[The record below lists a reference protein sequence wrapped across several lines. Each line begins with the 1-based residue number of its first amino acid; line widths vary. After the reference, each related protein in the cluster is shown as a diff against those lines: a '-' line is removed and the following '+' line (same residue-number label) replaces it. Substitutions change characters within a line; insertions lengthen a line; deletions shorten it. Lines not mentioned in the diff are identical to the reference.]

1 MASSSNSKKDF
12 YAGLATASAVL
23 LAFSFNVSTTEPT
36 PIASSKMLAAPPRI
50 SWLRYLLGE
59 QKIPVR
65 PAAALPAPADSS
77 ALVFGGY
84 SSALLAPF
92 DNTMADLTIDVR
104 FVLLLI
110 VLGAVVM
117 ALYNRRSSDNV
128 ETPTKTETPRK
139 CTTSRNTPATDRQ
152 SRVAGR
158 ALEALQQELVTVR
171 QERLDLRLQLEA
183 QAQQIAKLVEMQAAK
198 IDTTTNHFAALEQLR
213 AMSKEQFAVEYLNIA
228 SAEQLMGL
236 KEVGT
241 VRAKAIVEKRK
252 ISPFKKPE
260 DLASVN
266 EFGGQGL
273 RKKQVLASIYALK
286 P

>member
-1 MASSSNSKKDF
+1 MASSFNSKKDF
-12 YAGLATASAVL
+12 YAGFATASAVL
-23 LAFSFNVSTTEPT
+23 LAFSYNVSTTEPT

-117 ALYNRRSSDNV
+117 SLYNRRSTSDSDKV

-158 ALEALQQELVTVR
+158 ALEALR

-183 QAQQIAKLVEMQAAK
+183 QAQQIAKLVEMQAVK

>member
-12 YAGLATASAVL
+12 YAGFATASAVL
-23 LAFSFNVSTTEPT
+23 LAFSYNVSTTEPT

-158 ALEALQQELVTVR
+158 ALEALR

-183 QAQQIAKLVEMQAAK
+183 QAQQIAKLVEMQAVK

-266 EFGGQGL
+266 EFGGEGL
-273 RKKQVLASIYALK
+273 RKKKVLASIYALK

>member
-1 MASSSNSKKDF
+1 M
-12 YAGLATASAVL
+12 
-23 LAFSFNVSTTEPT
+23 SF
-36 PIASSKMLAAPPRI
+36 
-50 SWLRYLLGE
+50 
-59 QKIPVR
+59 
-65 PAAALPAPADSS
+65 
-77 ALVFGGY
+77 
-84 SSALLAPF
+84 
-92 DNTMADLTIDVR
+92 
-104 FVLLLI
+104 
-110 VLGAVVM
+110 
-117 ALYNRRSSDNV
+117 
-128 ETPTKTETPRK
+128 
-139 CTTSRNTPATDRQ
+139 DRQ

-241 VRAKAIVEKRK
+241 IRAKAIVEKRK

>member
-12 YAGLATASAVL
+12 YAGFATASAVL
-23 LAFSFNVSTTEPT
+23 LAFSYNVSTTEPT

-110 VLGAVVM
+110 ALGAVVM

-158 ALEALQQELVTVR
+158 ALEALR

-183 QAQQIAKLVEMQAAK
+183 QAQQIAKLVEMQAVK

-266 EFGGQGL
+266 EFGGEGL
-273 RKKQVLASIYALK
+273 RKKKVLASIYALK